1 MRYYFIQTPL
11 NVLPMK
17 KALIIISLAFLA
29 SSISAQDEC
38 TPKKLEAGFDVG
50 VNYSILQAGEQL
62 PSPYFIDN
70 SAGFQFALNLEW
82 NLLKSLSLQPALGV
96 SINNSRVTNEY
107 NYLYSNPSSY
117 NIFPVALE
125 SALKAR
131 YYPFQGTNK
140 PFITAGL
147 LYMHPL
153 EESYSS
159 SQFTNSGTF
168 AIDFGIGI
176 ENSFFGK
183 LNFSPEIRYTL
194 GLSNVNKNPALKD
207 LSYNRIAVIIGIQ

>member
-1 MRYYFIQTPL
+1 
-11 NVLPMK
+11 MK
-17 KALIIISLAFLA
+17 KALIIISFALLA

-50 VNYSILQAGEQL
+50 VNYSILQAEKGL

-96 SINNSRVTNEY
+96 SINNSRVPNEY
-107 NYLYSNPSSY
+107 NYWHSYPPGNQASYS
-117 NIFPVALE
+117 IFPVALE

-153 EESYSS
+153 EETYSS
-159 SQFTNSGTF
+159 SQYTNSGTF

-183 LNFSPEIRYTL
+183 LNFSPEIRYSL
-194 GLSNVNKNPALKD
+194 GLSNVNKNPAFKD